1 MTKEDSEIIDFYP
14 EEFSVDMN
22 GKKMLWQG
30 VALLPFIDE
39 QRLLGAMGKKYPL
52 LTDDENRRNAFG
64 KDVLF
69 VNEDHTLY
77 AQISSLYMKRK
88 VDNVS
93 SQSRWAQTLVAKLSH
108 FSIHSRYLW
117 MRKLAKASPGQFF
130 LMKAVFPI
138 QHISIP
144 SLRFLCQI

>member
-1 MTKEDSEIIDFYP
+1 MPPPFQELMTKEDSEIIDFYP

-69 VNEDHTLY
+69 VNEDHSLY
-77 AQISSLYMKRK
+77 DQISSLYMKRK

-93 SQSRWAQTLVAKLSH
+93 
-108 FSIHSRYLW
+108 
-117 MRKLAKASPGQFF
+117 
-130 LMKAVFPI
+130 
-138 QHISIP
+138 
-144 SLRFLCQI
+144 